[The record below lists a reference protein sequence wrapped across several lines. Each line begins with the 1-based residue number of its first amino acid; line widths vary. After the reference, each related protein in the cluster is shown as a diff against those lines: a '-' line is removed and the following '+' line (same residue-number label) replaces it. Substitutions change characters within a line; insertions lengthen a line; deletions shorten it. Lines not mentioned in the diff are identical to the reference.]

1 MKQIAAVVLA
11 LLLCGALVS
20 AKEIAFV
27 DGYAN
32 ALKMAQERNQ
42 PILITFYADW

>member
-1 MKQIAAVVLA
+1 M
-11 LLLCGALVS
+11 CGALVS

-27 DGYAN
+27 DGYGN
-32 ALKMAQERNQ
+32 ALKSAQEKNQ